1 MSSAALTLIDR
12 TRYQIIK
19 AFALGVSISATFL
32 SILAII
38 FLIVNPDPKLIIILG
53 ISIFDVI
60 IAVTVLILQKHRP
73 IWEMTILLACTLSIG
88 IIAAGFLFPD
98 AKIVILTIFV
108 VVILL
113 VNLIGNP
120 QLTIGVLI
128 ASTLIA
134 SIMILV
140 SPMPNL
146 TMPLG
151 NMLPIIQ
158 VSTIISIF
166 VLVWLIND
174 RQTMAL
180 ISSINL
186 SNQRT
191 IEAEKA
197 RAESESARFE
207 VERRNEEQAR
217 LLELVQTL
225 ELPVI
230 PIGEQ
235 VLVMPLVGSLDSRR
249 AEAIQRRL
257 LNEVTR
263 LRAHTVVLDVT
274 GISIMD
280 TAVARQLLQTAQAV
294 RLLGA
299 RTLLSGMSATVA
311 QTLVGLGVNLDDLT
325 PVSDLGQA
333 LDKARQN

>member
-1 MSSAALTLIDR
+1 
-12 TRYQIIK
+12 
-19 AFALGVSISATFL
+19 
-32 SILAII
+32 
-38 FLIVNPDPKLIIILG
+38 
-53 ISIFDVI
+53 
-60 IAVTVLILQKHRP
+60 
-73 IWEMTILLACTLSIG
+73 MTILLACTLSIG